1 MKILAELI
9 IKILDRLLPA
19 LIAYRFG
26 KTKQQKDQ
34 ARANYEQAKRNADI
48 AAGPDVDNPA
58 DRL

>member
-1 MKILAELI
+1 MKLLAELI

-26 KTKQQKDQ
+26 KSNYQKDQ
-34 ARANYEQAKRNADI
+34 IKVNYEQAKRNADI
-48 AAGPDVDNPA
+48 SAGPDVDNPV

>member
-1 MKILAELI
+1 MKILTELI

-26 KTKQQKDQ
+26 KTKQQKEQ
-34 ARANYEQAKRNADI
+34 ARYNYERAKAMADI
-48 AAGPDVDNPA
+48 ASGSDVNNPV

>member
-19 LIAYRFG
+19 LLAYRFG

-34 ARANYEQAKRNADI
+34 ARANYEHAKAMADI
-48 AAGPDVDNPA
+48 AAGPDVDSPV